1 MKIFLLLIAFA
12 VMPKILSAQVYLST
26 QTPLSLQATSYV
38 LYPNYSS
45 YSGGFSTKTANYQMC
60 VSFAQHSAYSSED
73 KSSFRSSSSYNYK
86 TALGF
91 ITYFIKKT
99 LFGPKLEFVDEY
111 PKETDIQ
118 KTTKVTCR
126 ITLTSDTGLL
136 NPTKVEYKIFNNYD
150 LTPSSSTIFLSSADK
165 GIVIVSSSTNQAT
178 FEVSFPNPVGWS
190 FSEGNNNYIQWFYR
204 DEAGNKI
211 GDDGWSKKY
220 YIKIKI
226 NDAPKITILQ
236 PREFDILS
244 INPTIEAKIE
254 DECWGVNP
262 SSITIE
268 IKDTNSN
275 IVYQISNKPE
285 IWDEK
290 KQKVFY
296 QIKDKDFSSG
306 KYTLTLTVSDYNNK
320 VSTKTRTFFV
330 KSGEIADVV
339 PYPSPFDP
347 NKTPLKI
354 RYTLKQESYVTISI
368 YNQAGFL
375 VKNIINNEPK
385 PAGINEEEWFGE
397 NFAGEKLANDVYF
410 CEVIAKNKNGE
421 NRYYTSVILF
431 RKK

>member
-1 MKIFLLLIAFA
+1 MKIFLLLIAFT
-12 VMPKILSAQVYLST
+12 VMPKILSAEVYSST

-45 YSGGFSTKTANYQMC
+45 YAGGFSTKTANYQMC
-60 VSFAQHSAYSSED
+60 VSFAQHSVYYSSYSENE
-73 KSSFRSSSSYNYK
+73 STPSFRSSNSYNYK

-91 ITYFIKKT
+91 ITYFVKKT

-111 PKETDIQ
+111 PKETDVQ

-126 ITLTSDTGLL
+126 ITLISDTGIL
-136 NPTKVEYKIFNNYD
+136 NPKRVEYKIFDGYE
-150 LTPSSSTIFLSSADK
+150 LKSSTNI

-178 FEVSFPNPVGWS
+178 FEVSFPNPLGWS
-190 FSEGNNNYIQWFYR
+190 FSEGNNNYIQWFYW

-220 YIKIKI
+220 YIKIKT

-268 IKDTNSN
+268 IKDTNKN
-275 IVYQISNKPE
+275 IVYYISNKPG
-285 IWDEK
+285 IWNEE

-296 QIKDKDFSSG
+296 QIKDKDFISG

-320 VSTKTRTFFV
+320 TSTKTRTFFV

-375 VKNIINNEPK
+375 VKNIINNEFR

>member
-1 MKIFLLLIAFA
+1 MKIFLLLIAFT
-12 VMPKILSAQVYLST
+12 VMPKILSAEVYSST

-45 YSGGFSTKTANYQMC
+45 YAGGFSTKTANYQMC
-60 VSFAQHSAYSSED
+60 ISFAQHSVYSSED
-73 KSSFRSSSSYNYK
+73 KSSFRSSSYAYYK

-99 LFGPKLEFVDEY
+99 LFGPKLEFVNEY
-111 PKETDIQ
+111 PKETEVQ
-118 KTTKVTCR
+118 KTTKVTCG
-126 ITLTSDTGLL
+126 ITLISDTGVPL
-136 NPTKVEYKIFNNYD
+136 NPHKVKYMIFDGYE
-150 LTPSSSTIFLSSADK
+150 LKSSTNI
-165 GIVIVSSSTNQAT
+165 GIVIVSSSTNQAR
-178 FEVSFPNPVGWS
+178 FEVSFPNPLGWS
-190 FSEGNNNYIQWFYR
+190 FSEGNNNYIQWFYW

-220 YIKIKI
+220 YIKIAI

-268 IKDTNSN
+268 IKDTNNN
-275 IVYQISNKPE
+275 IVYYISNKPE
-285 IWDEK
+285 IWDEE

-296 QIKDKDFSSG
+296 QIKDKDFISG

-375 VKNIINNEPK
+375 VKNIINHQFR

>member
-1 MKIFLLLIAFA
+1 MKIFLLLIAFT
-12 VMPKILSAQVYLST
+12 VMPKILSAEVYSST
-26 QTPLSLQATSYV
+26 QTPLSLQTTSYV

-45 YSGGFSTKTANYQMC
+45 YAGGFSTKTANYQMC
-60 VSFAQHSAYSSED
+60 VSFAQHSAYSSEYK
-73 KSSFRSSSSYNYK
+73 KSYFRSSISYAYYK

-91 ITYFIKKT
+91 ITYFVKKT
-99 LFGPKLEFVDEY
+99 LFGPKLEFDNEY
-111 PKETDIQ
+111 PKETDVQ

-126 ITLTSDTGLL
+126 ITLISNTGIL
-136 NPTKVEYKIFNNYD
+136 NPKRVEYRIFDGYE
-150 LTPSSSTIFLSSADK
+150 LKSSTNI

-178 FEVSFPNPVGWS
+178 FEVSFPNPLGWS
-190 FSEGNNNYIQWFYR
+190 FSEGNNNYIQWFYW
-204 DEAGNKI
+204 DEADNKI

-220 YIKIKI
+220 YIKIAT

-268 IKDTNSN
+268 IKDTNNN
-275 IVYQISNKPE
+275 IVYYISNKPE
-285 IWDEK
+285 IWDEE

-320 VSTKTRTFFV
+320 TSTKTRTFFI

-375 VKNIINNEPK
+375 VKNITNNEFR

>member
-12 VMPKILSAQVYLST
+12 AMPEILSIEVYSST

-45 YSGGFSTKTANYQMC
+45 YAGGFSTKTANYQMC

-111 PKETDIQ
+111 PKETDVQ

-126 ITLTSDTGLL
+126 ITLKSYTGL
-136 NPTKVEYKIFNNYD
+136 PIDSVRIFYRISNNGLDETYF
-150 LTPSSSTIFLSSADK
+150 TYYSSSDIK
-165 GIVIVSSSTNQAT
+165 VVSSSVDTAT
-178 FEVSFPNPVGWS
+178 FEVKLPNSLGWS
-190 FSEGNNNYIQWFYR
+190 FSETYNNYIQWYAV
-204 DEAGNKI
+204 DTAGNEVYS
-211 GDDGWSKKY
+211 DKY
-220 YIKIKI
+220 NIKIKE

-268 IKDTNSN
+268 IKDANSN
-275 IVYQISNKPE
+275 IVYQIANKPG
-285 IWDEK
+285 IWDEE

-296 QIKDKDFSSG
+296 QIKDKDFISG

-354 RYTLKQESYVTISI
+354 RYTLKQESYVTINI

-375 VKNIINNEPK
+375 IKNIINNEFK

-421 NRYYTSVILF
+421 NRYYTSIILF

>member
-12 VMPKILSAQVYLST
+12 VMPEILSAEVYLST

-45 YSGGFSTKTANYQMC
+45 YAGGFSTKTANYQMC
-60 VSFAQHSAYSSED
+60 VSFAQHSAYSSVD
-73 KSSFRSSSSYNYK
+73 KSSFRSSSYGHYK

-118 KTTKVTCR
+118 KTTNVTCR
-126 ITLTSDTGLL
+126 ITLISNTGVTI
-136 NPTKVEYKIFNNYD
+136 NSARVEYKISSDGYNF
-150 LTPSSSTIFLSSADK
+150 TPSTSTDIKIISYSSDT
-165 GIVIVSSSTNQAT
+165 AT
-178 FEVSFPNPVGWS
+178 FEVKFPNSLGWS

-220 YIKIKI
+220 YIKIKE

-262 SSITIE
+262 SSITID

-275 IVYQISNKPE
+275 IVYQIANKPE
-285 IWDEK
+285 IWDEE

-296 QIKDKDFSSG
+296 QIKDKDFISG

-375 VKNIINNEPK
+375 IKNIINNEFR

>member
-12 VMPKILSAQVYLST
+12 AMPEILSVEVYSST

-45 YSGGFSTKTANYQMC
+45 YAGGFSTKTANYQMC

-118 KTTKVTCR
+118 KTTNVTCR
-126 ITLTSDTGLL
+126 ITLKSYTSSPINPNKVFYRISNKGLYEIYF
-136 NPTKVEYKIFNNYD
+136 TSYTSSDVKV
-150 LTPSSSTIFLSSADK
+150 
-165 GIVIVSSSTNQAT
+165 VSSSVDTAT
-178 FEVSFPNPVGWS
+178 FEVKLPNSLGWS
-190 FSEGNNNYIQWFYR
+190 FSETYNNYIQWYAV
-204 DEAGNKI
+204 DTAGNEVYS
-211 GDDGWSKKY
+211 DKY
-220 YIKIKI
+220 NIKIKE

-236 PREFDILS
+236 PREFDVLS
-244 INPTIEAKIE
+244 INPTIEVKIE

-275 IVYQISNKPE
+275 IVYYISNKPE
-285 IWDEK
+285 IWDEE

-296 QIKDKDFSSG
+296 QIKDKDFISG
-306 KYTLTLTVSDYNNK
+306 KYNLTLTVSDYNNK

-375 VKNIINNEPK
+375 IKNIINNELK